1 MKLRWLLASGLALS
15 AVYFALFGGEY
26 GYFEVRRL
34 EHDRAQEQVQL
45 DRMTEELKQLESR
58 RSALQNDSATLE
70 RLAREKYGL
79 IRDGERLYRFVDS
92 VAQRPGAVADSG
104 KGRRPR

>member
-1 MKLRWLLASGLALS
+1 LRLRWILASGLALS
-15 AVYFALFGGEY
+15 ALYFALFGGEY

-34 EHDRAQEQVQL
+34 ERERRQEQAQL
-45 DRMTEELKQLESR
+45 EQLQRELKDLQAR
-58 RSALQNDSATLE
+58 RATLQNDSATLE

-92 VAQRPGAVADSG
+92 VPERPVAPADSG
-104 KGRRPR
+104 ARRSPR